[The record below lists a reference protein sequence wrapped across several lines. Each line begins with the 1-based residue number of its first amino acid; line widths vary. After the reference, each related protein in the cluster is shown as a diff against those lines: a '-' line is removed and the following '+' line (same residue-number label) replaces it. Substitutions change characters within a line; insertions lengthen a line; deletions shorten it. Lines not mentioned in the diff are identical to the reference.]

1 MFGFRAKKT
10 KKKKTRTF
18 RIPTKQQA
26 KQTQLSKISETNTE
40 RKKNYQKKT
49 QCPNFPRS
57 HFISLTFSATK
68 HRGKKKTKGEHK
80 NLPQILTPTAL
91 RIGGF

>member
-1 MFGFRAKKT
+1 MHQFFYFALFFLRSK
-10 KKKKTRTF
+10 
-18 RIPTKQQA
+18 PT
-26 KQTQLSKISETNTE
+26 
-40 RKKNYQKKT
+40 QKHNA
-49 QCPNFPRS
+49 PNFPRS

-68 HRGKKKTKGEHK
+68 HRKTKKKTKQNKTKQNETKGEQK